1 MNLMEYKDEI
11 MNRPKKLLYNKKRMD
26 FNIIRKRKN
35 KQYLKKRTR
44 SSRVTYLTFR
54 NLEKKKFKIRIK
66 SKS

>member
-1 MNLMEYKDEI
+1 MEYKDEI
-11 MNRPKKLLYNKKRMD
+11 MNRPKNLLYNKKRMD

>member
-1 MNLMEYKDEI
+1 MEYKDEI

>member
-1 MNLMEYKDEI
+1 MEYKDEI

-44 SSRVTYLTFR
+44 SSRVTNLTFR

-66 SKS
+66 SDF

>member
-44 SSRVTYLTFR
+44 SSRVTNLTFR

>member
-1 MNLMEYKDEI
+1 MEYKDEI

-54 NLEKKKFKIRIK
+54 NLEKKFILKVK
-66 SKS
+66 

>member
-1 MNLMEYKDEI
+1 MEYKDEI

-44 SSRVTYLTFR
+44 SSRVNYLTFR